1 MHLNKWLY
9 KMKSSIWLYPLIV
22 GVLSFILAVVIYII
36 DAQPVYSW
44 IGHLPTIFKAKVAQ
58 ARTIHTIA
66 ASAFITIMTFTFST
80 TMVVLT
86 MYMSQLTPR
95 VVENFLS
102 HKNTMRSFAVFVGGF
117 VFSMVSLLLA
127 SNFTD
132 GEMVISASLSVIYIV
147 VGLIFFIMFIN
158 NVARFIQ
165 TSNVIERLYNEAK
178 QNIKNYVEM
187 LLNYE
192 IHAVNDFTKMP
203 KLKGIAAKKST
214 YIQNVNYYKLRDIA
228 ESFDG
233 TIVFNKAVGQFV
245 YKGEILATVHGKQI
259 EALPDDIES
268 RVRACYMV
276 GDQRT
281 ENQDFN
287 YSVQK
292 IVEVALRAISPGVND
307 PDTAIHCIRMI
318 SIVLDDLIRLESGY
332 IFMDEGNDRT
342 GLIFEVF
349 NLEQLM
355 NNTYN
360 QIVHYG
366 SSDTSVMLALIKS
379 LTALIEKATT
389 SNQIGIV
396 NYVDY
401 IREKI
406 DLNMQSEREKDMIL
420 DAMRELRAK
429 VNA

>member
-1 MHLNKWLY
+1 MHLKKWMY
-9 KMKSSIWLYPLIV
+9 KIKSSIWLYPMIV
-22 GVLSFILAVVIYII
+22 GVLSLCFAVVIYLV
-36 DAQPVYSW
+36 DAQSTRLW
-44 IGHLPTIFKAKVAQ
+44 IDHLPAVFKAKVTQ

-127 SNFTD
+127 SNFSD
-132 GEMVISASLSVIYIV
+132 GKMVISALLSVIYIV
-147 VGLIFFIMFIN
+147 IGLIFFIMFIN

-178 QNIKNYVEM
+178 DNIKNYVDM
-187 LLNYE
+187 LMNYE

-203 KLKGIAAKKST
+203 KLKGIAAQKST
-214 YIQNVNYYKLRDIA
+214 YIQNVDYYKLRDIA

-245 YKGEILATVHGKQI
+245 YKGETLATVHGNQ
-259 EALPDDIES
+259 ANVLPEDIES
-268 RVRACYMV
+268 KVRGCYMV

-366 SSDTSVMLALIKS
+366 SGDASVMLALIKS

-389 SNQIGIV
+389 SNQIGVV

-401 IREKI
+401 IWEKI
-406 DLNMQSEREKDMIL
+406 EINMQSKREKNMIL